1 LYLTVHEPD
10 LAINMYK
17 KQRKYD
23 QMIRLVTTY
32 RKELVKETHLHLAQ
46 QLEMEG
52 NLRDAEHHY
61 AEAGEWLL
69 AVNMYRS
76 NDQWDEAIRV
86 AKAHGGINASKRVAY
101 AWALALGGD
110 AGSKLLTKLGLIEP
124 AIDYAIE
131 SGAFDHAFE
140 LARMSLPKKLPE
152 VHLKHALYLEDEER
166 FKEAEDEFIKA
177 AKPKEA
183 IDMYIHQQDWAN
195 ASRVAEQYDPA
206 SVPDVYVAQA
216 RVLVTRKEFQ
226 RAEGLFISASK
237 PEEALKAYMDAAQW
251 NEARRIAKRFL
262 PGKINDVNI
271 AEQRA
276 RRGDGP
282 VSKDDVQQAAKMWT
296 DSRRW
301 GQAIDEYLRVTKE
314 QLSDDDTLEEL
325 WENAVKLAA
334 EHERDRYNE
343 VAADVAGRLKGI
355 GRFQPAA
362 ELFKDIDR
370 VEDAVKCFVAAASW
384 DKAREL
390 CRTRAPGLSR
400 MVEKAHRDKAFATG
414 DAHGMVASGNV
425 ADGLDMMARKG
436 QWGKLFDVAR
446 TEGVRVQKY
455 AVQYAER
462 LASDDKL
469 EEAARVLADHGT
481 LPQPAHFALYEKI
494 ARGLLGR
501 TAAEEAA
508 LPSGGSEEKGADED
522 ESGIAAAVRHV
533 RTFLYELLQSLK
545 DSPSGERA
553 QDLEMMMMAAHYS
566 SIRHTCLRNGLHNLA
581 AKVAVGML
589 RYCGIVPA
597 DKLFYD
603 AGMACKNA
611 SSDHDSQNLAFVLL
625 NRYIDL
631 TEAIEDGDASMLDN
645 ADFQGTCIP
654 EPFRNGVPRQQYQAE
669 DKREEA
675 RDWVL
680 AVSMDSSVEQA
691 LPPHDPAADP
701 SIYDALYPNKAAK
714 CIVTGFPIPEM
725 LRIDINNSTANK
737 KDWNAFVEKSK
748 TCPWTGQ
755 SASPQYA

>member
-1 LYLTVHEPD
+1 ML
-10 LAINMYK
+10 
-17 KQRKYD
+17 
-23 QMIRLVTTY
+23 
-32 RKELVKETHLHLAQ
+32 
-46 QLEMEG
+46 G
-52 NLRDAEHHY
+52 
-61 AEAGEWLL
+61 
-69 AVNMYRS
+69 
-76 NDQWDEAIRV
+76 V
-86 AKAHGGINASKRVAY
+86 A
-101 AWALALGGD
+101 
-110 AGSKLLTKLGLIEP
+110 P
-124 AIDYAIE
+124 
-131 SGAFDHAFE
+131 
-140 LARMSLPKKLPE
+140 
-152 VHLKHALYLEDEER
+152 
-166 FKEAEDEFIKA
+166 
-177 AKPKEA
+177 
-183 IDMYIHQQDWAN
+183 
-195 ASRVAEQYDPA
+195 
-206 SVPDVYVAQA
+206 
-216 RVLVTRKEFQ
+216 
-226 RAEGLFISASK
+226 
-237 PEEALKAYMDAAQW
+237 
-251 NEARRIAKRFL
+251 
-262 PGKINDVNI
+262 
-271 AEQRA
+271 
-276 RRGDGP
+276 
-282 VSKDDVQQAAKMWT
+282 
-296 DSRRW
+296 
-301 GQAIDEYLRVTKE
+301 
-314 QLSDDDTLEEL
+314 
-325 WENAVKLAA
+325 
-334 EHERDRYNE
+334 
-343 VAADVAGRLKGI
+343 
-355 GRFQPAA
+355 
-362 ELFKDIDR
+362 
-370 VEDAVKCFVAAASW
+370 
-384 DKAREL
+384 
-390 CRTRAPGLSR
+390 
-400 MVEKAHRDKAFATG
+400 
-414 DAHGMVASGNV
+414 
-425 ADGLDMMARKG
+425 
-436 QWGKLFDVAR
+436 
-446 TEGVRVQKY
+446 
-455 AVQYAER
+455 
-462 LASDDKL
+462 
-469 EEAARVLADHGT
+469 
-481 LPQPAHFALYEKI
+481 
-494 ARGLLGR
+494 RGLLGR